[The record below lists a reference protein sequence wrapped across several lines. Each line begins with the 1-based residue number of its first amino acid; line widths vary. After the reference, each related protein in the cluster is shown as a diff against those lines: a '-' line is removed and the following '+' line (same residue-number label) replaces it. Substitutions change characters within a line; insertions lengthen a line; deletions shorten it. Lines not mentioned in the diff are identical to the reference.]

1 VVRDRR
7 KRDIVEGSGRL
18 VQGLQRARVRRTK
31 LSDDLSL
38 ARGRGKGTVYQNMHD
53 VQVMQI
59 VIAAGE
65 TTEKVCM
72 VTPRA
77 RHYKRS
83 RSKAVMHRVTPC
95 MGNLVEQPEE

>member
-1 VVRDRR
+1 
-7 KRDIVEGSGRL
+7 
-18 VQGLQRARVRRTK
+18 
-31 LSDDLSL
+31 
-38 ARGRGKGTVYQNMHD
+38 MHD
-53 VQVMQI
+53 EQVKQI

-77 RHYKRS
+77 CHYKRS
-83 RSKAVMHRVTPC
+83 RSKAVMHRVTPR